1 MAPNTASRNDQN
13 GSSKVAAAAATA
25 NRVAKHIRENVIGT
39 PKVKK
44 LIDSAMNLVFF
55 CFASILFGII
65 LIGSELATLCVCSG
79 LNFMKQ
85 RTQSQATTND
95 SNNKAPSSAEKN
107 NTGSQK
113 SSGKKGKANKSKENN
128 HQGHNQENHEQQ
140 QDANN
145 HED

>member
-1 MAPNTASRNDQN
+1 MAPNTASRNNQN
-13 GSSKVAAAAATA
+13 GKVAAAAATA

-55 CFASILFGII
+55 CLASIIFGII

-79 LNFMKQ
+79 LNFWQERSK
-85 RTQSQATTND
+85 RQAATNNGPASTTPT
-95 SNNKAPSSAEKN
+95 NNATNK
-107 NTGSQK
+107 
-113 SSGKKGKANKSKENN
+113 SGKKGKKAKDNN
-128 HQGHNQENHEQQ
+128 HQGNNQENHEQQ
-140 QDANN
+140 EANN

>member
-1 MAPNTASRNDQN
+1 MAPNTASRNNQN
-13 GSSKVAAAAATA
+13 GKVAAAAATA

-55 CFASILFGII
+55 CLASIIFGII

-79 LNFMKQ
+79 LNFWQERSK
-85 RTQSQATTND
+85 RQAATNGPASTTPT
-95 SNNKAPSSAEKN
+95 NNATNK
-107 NTGSQK
+107 
-113 SSGKKGKANKSKENN
+113 SGKKGKKAKDNN
-128 HQGHNQENHEQQ
+128 HQGNNQENHEQ